1 MEEIPEKPKRSYER
15 QSENIKRYLKKRY
28 ETDEE
33 YRNKVNKKKSEK
45 SKILYNTDE
54 EYRKRHLA
62 KMKEY
67 NSRKKNENQMKL
79 IEDFENDMKKSNN
92 IDDMK
97 LLIKTYEMIKR
108 QNPEYIYEK

>member
-1 MEEIPEKPKRSYER
+1 MEEIQEKPKRSYEK
-15 QSENIKRYLKKRY
+15 QSDNIKKYLKKRY

-33 YRNKVNKKKSEK
+33 YRNKVNKKKGEK
-45 SKILYNTDE
+45 CKILYNTDE
-54 EYRKRHLA
+54 EYRRKHLE

-67 NSRKKNENQMKL
+67 NLRKKKENQLKL

-97 LLIKTYEMIKR
+97 RLIKRYERIKK

>member
-1 MEEIPEKPKRSYER
+1 MEEIQEKPKRSYEK
-15 QSENIKRYLKKRY
+15 QSDNIKKYLKKRY

-33 YRNKVNKKKSEK
+33 YRNKVNKKKGEK
-45 SKILYNTDE
+45 CKILYNTDE
-54 EYRKRHLA
+54 EYRRKHLE

-67 NSRKKNENQMKL
+67 NLRKKKENQLKL

-97 LLIKTYEMIKR
+97 RLIKTYDRIKK